1 VKDMTARR
9 FMKDTR
15 TMGRRLAHSFGVLAI
30 GSLGLTGCTAI
41 QSGEVFQSDFWAG
54 SPLRENDE
62 AELGIAELTKGNFVA
77 AEGHFQRALR
87 VNPKDV
93 DALIGA
99 GILYQNT
106 GQLTKAREMYE
117 AVLALR
123 PDESRQF
130 IVLNNLQTQPA
141 SKLASVNLSLID
153 TGGVTSSLQLGR
165 AGTDPVTGQAAGGIN
180 SAPQSAALLGR
191 ASGATVPTQPGG
203 FLPGANIPGQQEV
216 QPLGLSGAP
225 QVNEGSLSRFTQA
238 ERNKISRFAT
248 IRALRDQ
255 GLITQQEYLA
265 RRQTNVGALLPLTSP
280 QPAAGLDRP
289 VPTTDQISNR
299 LRAIGRA
306 LEQRAISVS
315 QHASERS
322 LILTALLP
330 EAPVRLAP
338 PAVPPRG
345 LIKAADSVAKLEQ
358 LRDGGFITSDE
369 YARERQAIEVGHI
382 NYSPALQGDPRA
394 TEAMFL
400 MMRRVFDELGYRRY
414 EWKCNALN
422 EASRNAALRL
432 GFQFEGVFR
441 QAMISKG
448 RNRDTA
454 WFGMTDGDWALLK
467 PAYEAWLAPENFGP
481 SGQQKKRLSDLTRD
495 ALGL

>member
-1 VKDMTARR
+1 MATRQCQVKQCQVKPRGWRHQLGLKMA
-9 FMKDTR
+9 
-15 TMGRRLAHSFGVLAI
+15 ALAI
-30 GSLGLTGCTAI
+30 VGLAVSGCSGSE
-41 QSGEVFQSDFWAG
+41 SGNIFDDSFWAS

-77 AEGHFQRALR
+77 AEGHFQRALKA
-87 VNPKDV
+87 NPKDV
-93 DALIGA
+93 DALLGA

-117 AVLALR
+117 AVLAIR
-123 PDESRQF
+123 PDESQQF

-141 SKLASVNLSLID
+141 SQLASVNLSLID

-165 AGTDPVTGQAAGGIN
+165 AGNDPVTGQAVGGIS

-191 ASGATVPTQPGG
+191 SSGATVPTQPGG
-203 FLPGANIPGQQEV
+203 FLPDASGLPGQQDV

-225 QVNEGSLSRFTQA
+225 QVNEGSLSRFSQA
-238 ERNKISRFAT
+238 ERNKVSRFAT
-248 IRALRDQ
+248 IKALRDQ

-265 RRQTNVGALLPLTSP
+265 RRQANVGALLPLTSP

-345 LIKAADSVAKLEQ
+345 LIKAADEVAKLEQ
-358 LRDGGFITSDE
+358 LRDGGFISSDE
-369 YARERQAIEVGHI
+369 YARERQAIEA
-382 NYSPALQGDPRA
+382 ALQPKEPTPPGAQAPVTLSKDGKPAASSGPAVGVHLASYRSIKQA
-394 TEAMFL
+394 NAGWKTIQ
-400 MMRRVFDELGYRRY
+400 RRHKSLLDGMNSEVKKVDLGKKGTFYRLIAGPVESKAAQRQLCTDL
-414 EWKCNALN
+414 KRRRQFC
-422 EASRNAALRL
+422 EAS
-432 GFQFEGVFR
+432 
-441 QAMISKG
+441 
-448 RNRDTA
+448 T
-454 WFGMTDGDWALLK
+454 FGG
-467 PAYEAWLAPENFGP
+467 
-481 SGQQKKRLSDLTRD
+481 
-495 ALGL
+495 